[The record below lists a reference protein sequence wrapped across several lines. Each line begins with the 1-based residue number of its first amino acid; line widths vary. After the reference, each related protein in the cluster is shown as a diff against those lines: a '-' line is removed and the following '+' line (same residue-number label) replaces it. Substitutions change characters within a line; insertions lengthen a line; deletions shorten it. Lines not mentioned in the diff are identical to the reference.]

1 MIRETL
7 YFFPLRPSLLDT
19 SRMRSCGSFKNMYI
33 RYISSIFAILLS
45 FLLFACTTATTQQP
59 PATNINSS
67 QISAKKVVALSSLAA
82 DIISQLDQTKLVGI
96 TGSKLFKDNPQFQK
110 LPRVSEGQNPP
121 NLEKIVALKP
131 DLVIGAEGFSNQT
144 TDKLKQLGIPIYLTK
159 VNNWESLQELTKTLA
174 QSIDADPQALLNR
187 YQTFLPDKENQTL
200 STLVL
205 VSRQPILAPNKNSW
219 AGDLLAKFPTT
230 NLAADLQA
238 NSPIG
243 GYVTLSAEKVLQ
255 ANPDVIIV
263 VNSPQQTDAALLDDF
278 KKEAFWKELKATK
291 NNRIHVFDYYG
302 LVNPGSIDAI
312 EKACKQLKQIL

>member
-1 MIRETL
+1 
-7 YFFPLRPSLLDT
+7 
-19 SRMRSCGSFKNMYI
+19 MYN
-33 RYISSIFAILLS
+33 RCISSIFAILLS
-45 FLLFACTTATTQQP
+45 FLLLACSTATTQQP
-59 PATNINSS
+59 PATNIN
-67 QISAKKVVALSSLAA
+67 QNTSAKKVVALSSLAA

-96 TGSKLFKDNPQFQK
+96 TGSKLFKDNPQFEK

-144 TDKLKQLGIPIYLTK
+144 TDKLKQLGIPTYLTQVK
-159 VNNWESLQELTKTLA
+159 TWESLQELTKTLA
-174 QSIDADPQALLNR
+174 KSIDADPQPLLNR
-187 YQTFLPDKENQTL
+187 YKTFLPEKQNPTL

-205 VSRQPILAPNKNSW
+205 VSRQPILTPNKNSW
-219 AGDLLAKFPTT
+219 AGDLLAKFPTK
-230 NLAADLQA
+230 NLAAELQG

-263 VNSPQQTDAALLDDF
+263 VNPPQKTDAALLDDF
-278 KKEAFWKELKATK
+278 KKQAFWKELKATK
-291 NNRIHVFDYYG
+291 NNRIYVFDYYG

-312 EKACKQLKQIL
+312 EKACKQLKQVL

>member
-1 MIRETL
+1 
-7 YFFPLRPSLLDT
+7 
-19 SRMRSCGSFKNMYI
+19 MYN

-45 FLLFACTTATTQQP
+45 FLLLGCTTASTQP
-59 PATNINSS
+59 PTTNIN
-67 QISAKKVVALSSLAA
+67 QTAKKVVALSSLAA

-110 LPRVSEGQNPP
+110 LPHVSEGQNPP

-144 TDKLKQLGIPIYLTK
+144 TDKLKQLGIPIYLTQVK
-159 VNNWESLQELTKTLA
+159 TWESLQELTKTLA
-174 QSIDADPQALLNR
+174 FSIDADPQPLLNR
-187 YQTFLPDKENQTL
+187 YKTFLPEKQNPTL

-219 AGDLLAKFPTT
+219 AGDLLGKFSTT
-230 NLAADLQA
+230 NLAASLQGS
-238 NSPIG
+238 SPIG
-243 GYVTLSAEKVLQ
+243 GYVTLSPEKIIQ
-255 ANPDVIIV
+255 TNPDVIIV
-263 VNSPQQTDAALLDDF
+263 VNSPQQTDAALLDSF

-291 NNRIHVFDYYG
+291 NNRVYVFDYYG

-312 EKACKQLKQIL
+312 EKACKQLKQVL